1 MSEENNKRY
10 SIWGE
15 FDEDSTSAIQQ
26 IQEKVNLSL
35 EGPLFKTHLTLSGF
49 FNINSLILEDIE
61 RFSLKQNKILM
72 ETYSYGMKDT
82 FFQALYIEIEKSQ
95 TLTGL
100 KKNLDKLLLMNNGEF
115 FPHISLFYGSEDASR
130 KQLVIDN
137 LPALPEK
144 ILLSKLSIARIED
157 DIEAWEVIHS
167 FPLVEKVT
175 ADNSLGRP
183 L

>member
-1 MSEENNKRY
+1 
-10 SIWGE
+10 
-15 FDEDSTSAIQQ
+15 
-26 IQEKVNLSL
+26 
-35 EGPLFKTHLTLSGF
+35 
-49 FNINSLILEDIE
+49 
-61 RFSLKQNKILM
+61 M
-72 ETYSYGMKDT
+72 ETHSYGMKNT

-115 FPHISLFYGSEDASR
+115 FPHISLFYGLEDESR

-167 FPLVEKVT
+167 FPLLEKVT

>member
-1 MSEENNKRY
+1 
-10 SIWGE
+10 
-15 FDEDSTSAIQQ
+15 
-26 IQEKVNLSL
+26 
-35 EGPLFKTHLTLSGF
+35 
-49 FNINSLILEDIE
+49 
-61 RFSLKQNKILM
+61 M
-72 ETYSYGMKDT
+72 ETHSYGMKDT

>member
-1 MSEENNKRY
+1 MSEKNNRRY

-15 FDEDSTSAIQQ
+15 FDEVSTSAIRQ
-26 IQEKVNLSL
+26 IQEKVNSSL
-35 EGPLFKTHLTLSGF
+35 EGPSFKSHLTLSGF
-49 FNINSLILEDIE
+49 FNINSEILEDIQ

-72 ETYSYGMKDT
+72 KTLSYGMKDT
-82 FFQALYIEIEKSQ
+82 FFQALYIEIEESQ
-95 TLTGL
+95 SLTGL
-100 KKNLDKLLLMNNGEF
+100 KKNLDKILLKNNGEF
-115 FPHISLFYGSEDASR
+115 FPHISLFYGLEDESS

-137 LPALPEK
+137 LPILPEQ
-144 ILLSKLSIARIED
+144 ILLSKLSIAYIKD

-183 L
+183 I

>member
-49 FNINSLILEDIE
+49 FNINSQILEDIE
-61 RFSLKQNKILM
+61 RFGLKQNKILM
-72 ETYSYGMKDT
+72 ETHSYGMKDT

-115 FPHISLFYGSEDASR
+115 FPHISLFYGLEDKSK
-130 KQLVIDN
+130 KQLVIEK
-137 LPALPEK
+137 LPLLPK
-144 ILLSKLSIARIED
+144 QILLSKLSIARIED
-157 DIEAWEVIHS
+157 DIEAWEVMHS
-167 FPLVEKVT
+167 FPLVGNITV
-175 ADNSLGRP
+175 DNSLGRP
-183 L
+183 I

>member
-15 FDEDSTSAIQQ
+15 FDEDSTSAIEQ

-49 FNINSLILEDIE
+49 FNINSQIPEDIE
-61 RFSLKQNKILM
+61 RFGLKQNKILM
-72 ETYSYGMKDT
+72 ETHSYGMKDT

-115 FPHISLFYGSEDASR
+115 FPHISLFYGLEDESI
-130 KQLVIDN
+130 KQLVIN
-137 LPALPEK
+137 KLPALPKE

-157 DIEAWEVIHS
+157 NIEAWEVIHS
-167 FPLVEKVT
+167 FPLVENITV
-175 ADNSLGRP
+175 DNSLGRP
-183 L
+183 I

>member
-35 EGPLFKTHLTLSGF
+35 EGPVFKTHLTLSGF

-72 ETYSYGMKDT
+72 ETHSYGMKDT

-100 KKNLDKLLLMNNGEF
+100 KKNLDKLLLMNN
-115 FPHISLFYGSEDASR
+115 
-130 KQLVIDN
+130 
-137 LPALPEK
+137 
-144 ILLSKLSIARIED
+144 
-157 DIEAWEVIHS
+157 
-167 FPLVEKVT
+167 
-175 ADNSLGRP
+175 
-183 L
+183 